1 MVLNEYPVPLSCL
14 YKLIIFEELV
24 SLCKIL
30 GHHDAMSDLNLPFLQ
45 FLLAMASNSHVSG

>member
-24 SLCKIL
+24 SLKKIL
-30 GHHDAMSDLNLPFLQ
+30 GGHNVVTDWNPIVQ
-45 FLLAMASNSHVSG
+45 FLLVTASNS